1 MLGSSNTTFVWLS
14 SVVRCAMIRQ
24 TSIQAYR
31 EIEAKGLLSKV
42 RWLVYAHLYTH
53 GPLTGSELNSQMGG
67 VGYHKRLSELER
79 LGVVATV
86 GRRTCSITG
95 MECELWDVT
104 ANLPTGSIPSSST
117 KPSRSEFGQ
126 AIAELR
132 LVHSEM
138 QNLGKPFSQNLINV
152 LGWIRDKY
160 T

>member
-1 MLGSSNTTFVWLS
+1 
-14 SVVRCAMIRQ
+14 MIRQ

-42 RWLVYAHLYTH
+42 RWLVYSHLYTH

-79 LGVVATV
+79 LGVATTV
-86 GRRTCSITG
+86 GRKTCSVTG

-104 ANLPTGSIPSSST
+104 ANLPTGSITSSST
-117 KPSRSEFGQ
+117 KPTRAQFVD
-126 AIAELR
+126 AIQELR
-132 LVHSEM
+132 TVHAEM
-138 QNLGKPFSQNLINV
+138 QKLGKPFSQNLANV